1 MTQSSKIVEDFD
13 SESTNIMVLLIGL
26 QCYGRLAGRILPVV
40 CNGAIMATLTS
51 QPRILSRCIER
62 CEQDK
67 GRYSQLSY
75 HYIFSNL
82 CLHRLGRCDEK
93 SKIMVASCS

>member
-26 QCYGRLAGRILPVV
+26 QCRILPVV